1 MNENTGGRLTWY
13 LRQGA
18 PAFAALLLIFCV
30 HAALVRR
37 LGGDALA
44 TGTASVELTAQL
56 SRFLAYYLVFGGIS
70 VLLLAWGL
78 HRLYPRGAER
88 FGERLGQGEDHTFV
102 LAVSLLAF
110 AVAALIHRY
119 LLQGMPL
126 TDDETA
132 YRFATQILSKGRLY
146 LTPDPDKDF
155 FDHLFVV
162 NEGKVYTQYFLGWPA
177 LLLPFLLAGLTEY
190 ANPFYLA
197 LTVPAV
203 FLILRRLASPLWAR
217 VGALLLVASPMLAIT
232 AGTLL
237 SHTSCTAALAWF
249 LYFALRCREENSA
262 WYWHA
267 ALAATFCVAFMNRPL
282 SALGLGLPV
291 LVSWLWDLRRSRNR
305 WRDLLAFAAPAA
317 AGAALFLLINAELTG
332 DPLRSPY
339 QSYLSY
345 FTDGNIDPML
355 GEVTFISPDHSLAI
369 VTATFFR
376 LNFATL
382 GWPCSWLFVV
392 FAGAGPYRRV
402 LRATIFTFFA
412 ANIATVHIGI
422 DTYAPMH
429 FIELGLPLV
438 LLTILGLERTTRW
451 AGGLERRLA
460 ATATD
465 GLPPRLA
472 GIPAL
477 VAAASAVVALLYFAP
492 YQALGLWRS
501 THLEKLARAGM
512 EEMPAP
518 AVIFVK
524 DPYNRGNCYAGRPAG
539 WVRSA
544 PLNHPDLE
552 EDYIWLE
559 HLSLERDRELMA
571 RRFPDRSAFLL
582 TWGPETCVR
591 IWVPLDAATEAV
603 FPPETPEMFV
613 NRPHPGRD
621 QKP

>member
-1 MNENTGGRLTWY
+1 VKAAGF
-13 LRQGA
+13 LRRGA
-18 PAFAALLLIFCV
+18 PAFAALLLIFCM
-30 HAALVRR
+30 HWILVKR
-37 LGGDALA
+37 LGADAMAVGGA
-44 TGTASVELTAQL
+44 TVELTPHL
-56 SRFLAYYLVFGGIS
+56 SRFLGYYLVFGGIS
-70 VLLLAWGL
+70 MLLLAWGL
-78 HRLYPRGAER
+78 QRLFPLGAEAI
-88 FGERLGQGEDHTFV
+88 GQRLGQGSDRTFV
-102 LAVSLLAF
+102 AAVSLLAF

-132 YRFATQILSKGRLY
+132 YRFASEILAKGRLY
-146 LTPDPDKDF
+146 LAPDPDKDF

-162 NEGKVYTQYFLGWPA
+162 NEGRVYTQYFLGWPA

-190 ANPFYLA
+190 ANPFYFA

-203 FLILRRLASPLWAR
+203 FLILRRLAGPLWAR
-217 VGALLLVASPMLAIT
+217 AGALLLVASPMLAIT

-249 LYFALRCREENSA
+249 LYCALRCREENSA

-332 DPLRSPY
+332 HPLRSPY

-345 FTDGNIDPML
+345 FTDGDMNPLL
-355 GEVTFISPDHSLAI
+355 GEVTFISPAHSLAI

-402 LRATIFTFFA
+402 LRATVFTFFA

-438 LLTILGLERTTRW
+438 LLTVLGLERTTRW
-451 AGGLERRLA
+451 ARDLERRLA
-460 ATATD
+460 ATAEH
-465 GLPPRLA
+465 GSRPRLL

-477 VAAASAVVALLYFAP
+477 LAASSAIVASLYFFP
-492 YQALGLWRS
+492 YQAMALWKS
-501 THLEKLARAGM
+501 ADLEKLARAGL
-512 EEMPAP
+512 EELPAP
-518 AVIFVK
+518 AVLFVK
-524 DPYNRGNCYAGRPAG
+524 YPYNRQQCVGRLPAG
-539 WVRSA
+539 WVRA
-544 PLNHPDLE
+544 PPINHPDLKD
-552 EDYIWLE
+552 DYLWLA
-559 HLSLERDRELMA
+559 HLDLARDRELMA
-571 RRFPDRSAFLL
+571 RRFPDRSAFVAFW
-582 TWGPETCVR
+582 TAESCVR
-591 IWVPLDAATEAV
+591 FWVPLDAATEAV
-603 FPPETPEMFV
+603 FPPETPQMFV
-613 NRPHPGRD
+613 NRPRPRRD
-621 QKP
+621 DQP